1 MATTTEKDI
10 AARIIDLRGDVQRA
24 QKLRAEAEVTLG
36 AAKKKLEDVDA
47 ALKKLGLNPDNA
59 DVELSALE
67 AQLTK
72 TVSELQAAIT
82 KEIGAYN
89 EIITASKAALA

>member
-1 MATTTEKDI
+1 MAEKDI

-24 QKLRAEAEVTLG
+24 QKLRAEAEVNLN
-36 AAKKKLEDVDA
+36 AAKKKLEEVDA
-47 ALKKLGLNPDNA
+47 ALKALGLNPDNA
-59 DVELSALE
+59 DTELTALE

-72 TVSELQAAIT
+72 TVGELQAAIS

-89 EIITASKAALA
+89 DIIESSKKALA